1 MTDAIPPIPSH
12 PAVAGTARAD
22 AERARLEGAARE
34 FEGMFLAVMF
44 RSALGGSEREDPL
57 GPGGGGGPW
66 RDMLWD
72 AYGRAVARAGGIGL
86 ADAVLRQLIRASE
99 TR

>member
-1 MTDAIPPIPSH
+1 MTTAIPATTVPS
-12 PAVAGTARAD
+12 AGSD
-22 AERARLEGAARE
+22 AGGGDPERLRLLRAARE

-44 RSALGGSEREDPL
+44 RGALGASGRADPL
-57 GPGGGGGPW
+57 GPGGGGPW

-86 ADAVLRQLIRASE
+86 ADAVLRELIRAAE